1 MNDYNPAL
9 VPSIN
14 DSTKTNTFDRSPG
27 QHSDNKKRVS
37 RSSLDMQRQVRTM
50 NKQERWLH
58 EHLSYELLMVRHAH
72 KELQVPVIRSACEQ
86 LVWNANFGAFAMY
99 ARNLYDFLTNEAG
112 PRNFVAKN
120 FAAEFEADKTPLV
133 GIMNNLNEQ
142 AFHPGKQRTPS
153 NDKRRVGLVKVNT
166 VYAWVETNM
175 QKFLGQLKQPYNT
188 IWDQD
193 MADLAKITKHA
204 VPGELPQDTSSSHP
218 GMWRI
223 INF

>member
-1 MNDYNPAL
+1 MNDHNPAL
-9 VPSIN
+9 VVRIN
-14 DSTKTNTFDRSPG
+14 DSTKTNTLGRSPG
-27 QHSDNKKRVS
+27 QHSDNEKSEPKLAICKVKGRA
-37 RSSLDMQRQVRTM
+37 M

-72 KELQVPVIRSACEQ
+72 KELQVSVIRSACEQ

-112 PRNFVAKN
+112 SRNFVAKN
-120 FAAEFEADKTPLV
+120 FAVEFEADKTPLV

-166 VYAWVETNM
+166 VYAWVEKNM
-175 QKFLGQLKQPYNT
+175 EKFVGQLKEPYNT

-193 MADLAKITKHA
+193 MADLTRVAKRA
-204 VPGELPQDTSSSHP
+204 VPVESPQDTSSSHP

-223 INF
+223 INL